1 MLVGKLPYDPMPAN
15 SMYEQIRTKN
25 LFNGDRLYEKGAP
38 DLSKETIECLKKMLT
53 IRPEERYTW
62 RELLES
68 PILVN

>member
-1 MLVGKLPYDPMPAN
+1 
-15 SMYEQIRTKN
+15 MYEQIRTKN